1 MTASSSP
8 LSVGYETSAGPKP
21 PGCSAARSASFSSNA
36 FAAALSRPP
45 RTAPSSIET
54 AARMRGSFEKSS
66 PAAISGSVKRS
77 EVGEDRDGDRAG
89 GDDAEVGLGPGGAVV
104 RAERDLVA
112 AADAGLAQGEA
123 GPLDRGG
130 ELAVGEAAAVEV
142 GEGG

>member
-66 PAAISGSVKRS
+66 PAAISGSVKRMRLS
-77 EVGEDRDGDRAG
+77 EWSTRCWTPSGVK
-89 GDDAEVGLGPGGAVV
+89 L
-104 RAERDLVA
+104 ERIGTA
-112 AADAGLAQGEA
+112 TAPEETM
-123 GPLDRGG
+123 PR
-130 ELAVGEAAAVEV
+130 
-142 GEGG
+142 